1 MDQPVDVRR
10 DGEIAIVAVNV
21 PEKRNAMDV
30 DTRKELRAALEAQE
44 EDDDVQAIILTG
56 GGDTYIA
63 GSDVSLFL
71 EMNPFDAQDYTEYT
85 QGLYNY
91 VESISK
97 PVVAAI
103 EGYAMGG
110 GLEISMCCDLRVST
124 EDAMLGQT
132 ELAIGAIPGGGGTQ
146 RLTRM
151 VGVGVAKEMMFTG
164 QPITADRA
172 HQLGLVNRVVPEEDL
187 LEEAKELAGQMTQH
201 SPLVFRI
208 LKEVVDEG
216 QKTDLSAGLE
226 MERLAWSL
234 VFASEDV
241 DEGVE
246 AFLEKRDAEYEGGWK
261 GDT

>member
-1 MDQPVDVRR
+1 
-10 DGEIAIVAVNV
+10 
-21 PEKRNAMDV
+21 
-30 DTRKELRAALEAQE
+30 
-44 EDDDVQAIILTG
+44 
-56 GGDTYIA
+56 
-63 GSDVSLFL
+63 
-71 EMNPFDAQDYTEYT
+71 
-85 QGLYNY
+85 
-91 VESISK
+91 
-97 PVVAAI
+97 
-103 EGYAMGG
+103 
-110 GLEISMCCDLRVST
+110 
-124 EDAMLGQT
+124 MLGQT

-172 HQLGLVNRVVPEEDL
+172 HQLGLVNRIVPEEDL

-246 AFLEKRDAEYEGGWK
+246 AFLEKRDAEYEGEWK